1 MFVAFYESK
10 GWLVGKSKMKS
21 WKSAIVTWEKRNN
34 LKRVDPKQTIVTE
47 TAEEPVIDLWSDD

>member
-10 GWLVGKSKMKS
+10 GWLVGKNKMKS

-34 LKRVDPKQTIVTE
+34 LKRVEPKKATATE
-47 TAEEPVIDLWSDD
+47 TIEEPVIDLWSD